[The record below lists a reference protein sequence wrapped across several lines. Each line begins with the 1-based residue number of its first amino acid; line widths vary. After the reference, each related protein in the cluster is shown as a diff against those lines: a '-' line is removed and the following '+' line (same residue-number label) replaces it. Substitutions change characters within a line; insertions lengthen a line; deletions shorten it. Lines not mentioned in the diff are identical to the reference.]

1 MLGHLKRAY
10 LYFAAGLNIVA
21 NKDKK
26 VLDLSD
32 RLKQKKEKDEQES
45 LKKELQDAAP
55 QVDAPIPTDE
65 LSARREQKFLSEVE
79 EKAGIWMHRFS
90 DVRKDDKG
98 YFILKSDNPAGGKMR
113 AGDQLADQA
122 INMTPY
128 WMVSGID
135 GDRINLTPIGSNPL
149 KSGVGAG
156 GAKITKHDIDVY
168 TGEYERKRVQQINE
182 AIDAG
187 TLDIDTFKYLLLGT
201 VPVNFGPNGAQ
212 GGWYNPTDSYSNRG
226 GRKGMQPREIMM
238 ADAQTLKDHGIP
250 VPVKALDGT
259 MDPHDWGSWVEGNG
273 SNTTYIPRD
282 IDKYIDFHR
291 QMTDKGKY
299 RYDDS
304 SLRELY
310 HKYSPE
316 KLDAHFDEMLADVKN
331 LSPEEWKEKYRY
343 TEQDT
348 ASVLQAYKWAQQK
361 QEKAKREAVQYLTE
375 GESEELEAILKNV
388 FSKERRVANR
398 NVAMLIE
405 MCKEDMSYVK
415 YLHDIIN
422 LGGAS
427 DYLANEQIIKFFNLV
442 DDINGLKLC
451 AEKLK
456 DSDNIR
462 YALSY
467 LFQQGEEDFAL
478 SKGGQT
484 DDLQVINSLLGN
496 MSMQYSESKER
507 KETFGRNKKL
517 MDFVKKNGIVEKLK
531 AIDVND
537 WQQKHFAGEII
548 SQIRRAFGPDFLW
561 EPGDEDMLKDLKQ
574 IITS

>member
-1 MLGHLKRAY
+1 MLGHLKKAY
-10 LYFAAGLNIVA
+10 LYFAIALNVLA

-26 VLDLSD
+26 VLDLSE
-32 RLKQKKEKDEQES
+32 RLKQKKEKDEQQS
-45 LKKELQDAAP
+45 LQKELQEAIPEVDTSAP
-55 QVDAPIPTDE
+55 VDE

-98 YFILKSDNPAGGKMR
+98 YFILKSDNPAGSKMR
-113 AGDQLADQA
+113 VGDQLADHA

-128 WMVSGID
+128 WMISGID
-135 GDRINLTPIGSNPL
+135 GERISLTPIGSNPL

-187 TLDIDTFKYLLLGT
+187 TLDIDTFKYILLGT

-212 GGWYNPTDSYSNRG
+212 GGWYSPTDTYSNRG
-226 GRKGMQPREIMM
+226 GRKGMQAREIMM
-238 ADAQTLKDHGIP
+238 QDAQTLKDHGIP
-250 VPVKALDGT
+250 VPVKALDGS

-273 SNTTYIPRD
+273 SNTTYIPRN
-282 IDKYIDFHR
+282 IDKYVDFHR
-291 QMTDKGKY
+291 QMTEKGKY

-310 HKYSPE
+310 HKYSAE
-316 KLDAHFDEMLADVKN
+316 KLDVYFDEMLVDVKS
-331 LSPEEWKEKYRY
+331 LSPEEWKAKYPY
-343 TEQDT
+343 TDQDT
-348 ASVLQAYKWAQQK
+348 ASVMQVYKWAQQK
-361 QEKAKREAVQYLTE
+361 QEKAKREAVEYLTE
-375 GESEELEAILKNV
+375 GESEEFEAILKNV

-398 NVAMLIE
+398 NVSMLIE

-427 DYLANEQIIKFFNLV
+427 DYLANEQVIKFFNLI
-442 DDINGLKLC
+442 DDVEGLKLC
-451 AEKLK
+451 AQKLK

-467 LFQQGEEDFAL
+467 LFQQGEEEFAL
-478 SKGGQT
+478 SKAGQT
-484 DDLQVINSLLGN
+484 DDLQVINSLLSN
-496 MSMQYSESKER
+496 MSMQYSDSEER
-507 KETFGRNKKL
+507 KKTFGRNQKL
-517 MDFVKKNGIVEKLK
+517 MEFVKKNNIVDKLK

-537 WQQKHFAGEII
+537 SYQKHFAGEII
-548 SQIRRAFGPDFLW
+548 SQIRRSFGPDFLW
-561 EPGDEDMLKDLKQ
+561 EVGDEELLDQLNQLKQ
-574 IITS
+574 